1 MKKVLDAP
9 EVVAAIFTV
18 IGTLLVGIILAFLE
32 GRIGFEPLLT
42 LFAIVLLALLL
53 YVLYRR
59 AGERVTVGAAVAMVV
74 IGFVTFFAYRA
85 IREQAKATP
94 TAVVEVSTAT
104 ETTPA
109 AATIRGITPS
119 PDQSVV
125 QAQPS
130 STPDLGATVSTS
142 APSETSSAPTGSG
155 PPIGLWQ
162 PIPDLPREITSLA
175 VNPDNRQVVYAGA
188 TGFVYRSDD
197 AGATWSSV
205 STGLPNEDVVAL
217 AHTSS
222 TEPPILYAVL
232 GPRNEILTS
241 DDGGVNWTRLG
252 NVGAPMGGFE
262 KKLYIAPSNQ
272 QSLYFLTV
280 ASGLMHSPN
289 GGATW
294 LPVGEGLPGYEEE
307 ERVGVL
313 TLEIHRTDPSIMYA
327 GTGGFVGQGHG
338 VYKSTDGGQTWMP
351 SNRGMLDYRITA
363 LAIDPADPQVVYAG
377 GDSGDFFK
385 STDGGDSWTR
395 LSEALKVQEYS
406 APRTIHTISIDHQN
420 ANRAFLLGDNSG
432 LMFSEDGG
440 QKWQMLGKP
449 GEDDQPYFG
458 IAEMF
463 LAPRL
468 VVIAGLEHDVVWR
481 YAEGED

>member
-32 GRIGFEPLLT
+32 GRIGFEPLVT

-59 AGERVTVGAAVAMVV
+59 AGQKVTVGAAVAMVV
-74 IGFVTFFAYRA
+74 IGFVTFFAYRI
-85 IREQAKATP
+85 IREQANATP
-94 TAVVEVSTAT
+94 IAVVEVSPAV
-104 ETTPA
+104 ETVPP
-109 AATIRGITPS
+109 AATIGAVTPS
-119 PDQSVV
+119 PGQTVV

-130 STPDLGATVSTS
+130 STPDLGAAPSPS
-142 APSETSSAPTGSG
+142 APSVTSSAPTGSIS
-155 PPIGLWQ
+155 PIGLWQ
-162 PIPDLPREITSLA
+162 PIPDLPREIISVA
-175 VNPDNRQVVYAGA
+175 VNPDNTRVVYAGA
-188 TGFVYRSDD
+188 TGFVYRSED

-222 TEPPILYAVL
+222 MEPPILYAII
-232 GPRNEILTS
+232 GYKNEVLTS

-252 NVGAPMGGFE
+252 NIDAPMGGFVKE
-262 KKLYIAPSNQ
+262 LYIAPSNQ
-272 QSLYFLTV
+272 QSLYFLNV
-280 ASGLMHSPN
+280 VSGLMYSPN
-289 GGATW
+289 GGLTW
-294 LPVGEGLPGYEEE
+294 LPAGEGLPGYEEE
-307 ERVGVL
+307 GRVGVL
-313 TLEIHRTDPSIMYA
+313 TLEIHPTDPSTIYA

-338 VYKSTDGGQTWMP
+338 VYKSVDGGQTWMP

-363 LAIDPADPQVVYAG
+363 LAIDPTDPQVVYAG

-385 STDGGDSWTR
+385 STDGGDTWTK

-420 ANRAFLLGDNSG
+420 ANRVFLLGDNSG
-432 LMFSEDGG
+432 LMFSGDGG

-481 YAEGED
+481 YAEGEG

>member
-9 EVVAAIFTV
+9 EVVAAMFTV
-18 IGTLLVGIILAFLE
+18 VGTLLVGIILAFLE
-32 GRIGFEPLLT
+32 GRIGFEPLVT

-59 AGERVTVGAAVAMVV
+59 AGQKVTVGAAVAMVV

-85 IREQAKATP
+85 IREQANATP
-94 TAVVEVSTAT
+94 TAVVEVSAAT
-104 ETTPA
+104 ETVPPT
-109 AATIRGITPS
+109 ATIGGVTPS
-119 PDQSVV
+119 PDQAVA

-130 STPDLGATVSTS
+130 STPDLGVTPSPT
-142 APSETSSAPTGSG
+142 APSATSSAPTESV

-162 PIPDLPREITSLA
+162 PIPDLPREIISVA
-175 VNPDNRQVVYAGA
+175 VNPDNRQVAYAGA

-222 TEPPILYAVL
+222 TEPPILYAII
-232 GPRNEILTS
+232 GSRNEFLAS
-241 DDGGVNWTRLG
+241 DDGGVNWARLG
-252 NVGAPMGGFE
+252 DVGAPMGGFE
-262 KKLYIAPSNQ
+262 KRLYIAPSNQ
-272 QSLYFLTV
+272 QSLYFLSV
-280 ASGLMHSPN
+280 ASSFVYSPN
-289 GGATW
+289 GGSTW

-307 ERVGVL
+307 GRVGVL
-313 TLEIHRTDPSIMYA
+313 TLEIHPTDPSIIYA

-338 VYKSTDGGQTWMP
+338 VYKSVDGGQTWMP

-363 LAIDPADPQVVYAG
+363 LAIDPADPQVIYAG
-377 GDSGDFFK
+377 GDSGDLFK

-395 LSEALKVQEYS
+395 LSDALKVQEYS
-406 APRTIHTISIDHQN
+406 VPRTIHTISIDHQN
-420 ANRAFLLGDNSG
+420 PNRVFLLGDNSG
-432 LMFSEDGG
+432 LMFSGDGG

-449 GEDDQPYFG
+449 GEHDQPYFG
-458 IAEMF
+458 TTEMF

-481 YAEGED
+481 YAEGEE

>member
-1 MKKVLDAP
+1 MKKVLDTP

-32 GRIGFEPLLT
+32 GRIGFEPLVT
-42 LFAIVLLALLL
+42 LFAIFMLALLL

-59 AGERVTVGAAVAMVV
+59 AGERVTVGAAAAMVV
-74 IGFVTFFAYRA
+74 IGFVTFFAYRT

-94 TAVVEVSTAT
+94 AAVGEVSAAT
-104 ETTPA
+104 ETVPPT
-109 AATIRGITPS
+109 ATSDELTPS
-119 PDQSVV
+119 SDQATV

-130 STPDLGATVSTS
+130 STPDAGTTPSPS
-142 APSETSSAPTGSG
+142 ALSATSSAPTGSV

-162 PIPDLPREITSLA
+162 PIPDLPREIISVA
-175 VNPDNRQVVYAGA
+175 VNPDNRRVVYASA

-222 TEPPILYAVL
+222 TEPPILYAII
-232 GPRNEILTS
+232 GSRNEVLTS

-252 NVGAPMGGFE
+252 NTSAPMGGFE
-262 KKLYIAPSNQ
+262 KRLYIAPSNQ
-272 QSLYFLTV
+272 QSLYFLSI
-280 ASGLMHSPN
+280 ASSFAHSPN

-307 ERVGVL
+307 GRVGVL
-313 TLEIHRTDPSIMYA
+313 TLAIHPTDPSIVYA

-338 VYKSTDGGQTWMP
+338 VYKSVDGGQTWMP

-395 LSEALKVQEYS
+395 LSEALEVQEYS
-406 APRTIHTISIDHQN
+406 APGIIHTISIDHQN
-420 ANRAFLLGDNSG
+420 PNRVFLLGDNSG
-432 LMFSEDGG
+432 LMFSGDGG

-449 GEDDQPYFG
+449 GEHDQPHFG
-458 IAEMF
+458 TAEMF

-481 YAEGED
+481 YTEGQE